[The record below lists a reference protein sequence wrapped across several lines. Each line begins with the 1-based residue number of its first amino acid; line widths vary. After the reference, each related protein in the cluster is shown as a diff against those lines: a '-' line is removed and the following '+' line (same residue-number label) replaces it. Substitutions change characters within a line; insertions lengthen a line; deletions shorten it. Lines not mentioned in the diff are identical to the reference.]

1 MTVLTTFALIAVAL
15 FVWACLFKIIPNCLL
30 SLFRYKLW
38 RQRDELALEIRRDEY
53 EHRESAEMVLEE
65 IECFIEGAPQLSPLN
80 IALLYFC
87 ARGVVV
93 VPEDRLIL
101 RKLPTDERARLE
113 STLDNFHRA
122 VAKHVLFGTPSG
134 WLTVFLAVP
143 MIPVVLFFR
152 ALADEGKQLPQL
164 PRLKA
169 DTRERVSQG
178 SLALMST
185 GHAHHHPQPL
195 SQYV

>member
-1 MTVLTTFALIAVAL
+1 MTVLATLALIAVAL
-15 FVWACLFKIIPNCLL
+15 FVWACLFKVIPNCLL

-38 RQRDELALEIRRDEY
+38 RQRDELAQDIRRGEF
-53 EHRESAEMVLEE
+53 EHRKSAEMVLEE
-65 IECFIEGAPQLSPLN
+65 IECFIEGAPQLSPFN
-80 IALLYFC
+80 IGLLYLS

-93 VPEDRLIL
+93 VPEDRLVL
-101 RKLPTDERARLE
+101 RNLPTDERARLE
-113 STLDNFHRA
+113 STLDAFHRT

-134 WLTVFLAVP
+134 WLVVLLAMPAV
-143 MIPVVLFFR
+143 PVVLFFR
-152 ALADEGKQLPQL
+152 ALAHEGKQLT
-164 PRLKA
+164 RLKA

-185 GHAHHHPQPL
+185 EHVNHQPQPL

>member
-15 FVWACLFKIIPNCLL
+15 FVWACFFKIIPNCLL

-38 RQRDELALEIRRDEY
+38 RQRDQLAREIRCGEY
-53 EHRESAEMVLEE
+53 EHRESAEMVLVE

-80 IALLYFC
+80 IALLYLS

-101 RKLPTDERARLE
+101 RKLPADERARLE
-113 STLDNFHRA
+113 GKLDEFHRA
-122 VAKHVLFGTPSG
+122 VARHVLCGTPSG
-134 WLTVFLAVP
+134 WLVMSLAVP
-143 MIPVVLFFR
+143 IVPVVLFFR
-152 ALADEGKQLPQL
+152 ALADEGKQL

-185 GHAHHHPQPL
+185 GHANHQPQPL

>member
-1 MTVLTTFALIAVAL
+1 MTVLATPALIAVAL
-15 FVWACLFKIIPNCLL
+15 FVWACFFKVIPNCLL

-38 RQRDELALEIRRDEY
+38 RQRDELAREIRRGEF
-53 EHRESAEMVLEE
+53 EHRKSAEMVLEE

-80 IALLYFC
+80 IGLLYLS

-101 RKLPTDERARLE
+101 RKLPADERARLE
-113 STLDNFHRA
+113 STLDDFHRS
-122 VAKHVLFGTPSG
+122 VAMHVLFGTPSG
-134 WLTVFLAVP
+134 WLVVLLAVP
-143 MIPVVLFFR
+143 MVPVVLFFR
-152 ALADEGKQLPQL
+152 ALANEGKQL

-185 GHAHHHPQPL
+185 GHVHHQPL
-195 SQYV
+195 NQYV

>member
-1 MTVLTTFALIAVAL
+1 MTVLTTFALIAVAV
-15 FVWACLFKIIPNCLL
+15 FAWACLFKVIPNCLL

-38 RQRDELALEIRRDEY
+38 RQRDQLAREIRCGEY

-65 IECFIEGAPQLSPLN
+65 IECFIEGAAQLSPLN
-80 IALLYFC
+80 IGLLYLS

-101 RKLPTDERARLE
+101 QKLPADERARLE
-113 STLDNFHRA
+113 STLDDFHRT
-122 VAKHVLFGTPSG
+122 VAKHVLIGTPSG
-134 WLTVFLAVP
+134 WLVTFLAVP
-143 MIPVVLFFR
+143 AVPVVLFFR
-152 ALADEGKQLPQL
+152 ALADEGKQLA
-164 PRLKA
+164 RLKA

-185 GHAHHHPQPL
+185 GHVHDPPQPL